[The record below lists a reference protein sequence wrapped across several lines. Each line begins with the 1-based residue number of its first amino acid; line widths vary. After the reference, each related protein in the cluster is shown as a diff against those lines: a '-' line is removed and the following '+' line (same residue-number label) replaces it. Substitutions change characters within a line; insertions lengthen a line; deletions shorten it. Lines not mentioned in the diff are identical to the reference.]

1 MKNEISTNV
10 AVAKNARRRRPKVES
25 VNKGTRDF
33 RLFGPFWMAV
43 LYRRNHPM
51 RPFVKTLLERNDEID
66 LKTAV
71 QLYLAY
77 CDQVYDK

>member
-10 AVAKNARRRRPKVES
+10 AVAKSTRRRPKVES
-25 VNKGTRDF
+25 GNKSIDTF

-43 LYRRNHPM
+43 LYRKSHPM
-51 RPFVKTLLERNDEID
+51 RPFVKTLLERNEEIN
-66 LKTAV
+66 LKTAM

-77 CDQVYDK
+77 CDQVYGK